1 VKTYKERERERER
14 EREKEGGKRKGGRGT
29 RGTVGLVHHYSPK
42 LNFSQWFV

>member
-14 EREKEGGKRKGGRGT
+14 EREGGREEKGRERT